1 MPRTKGSKNK
11 LKQTQKQSQVVN
23 VNINQEKKV
32 VKRKPRTKKSSKE
45 PPILY
50 DVGESS

>member
-23 VNINQEKKV
+23 VNITQEK
-32 VKRKPRTKKSSKE
+32 SC
-45 PPILY
+45 
-50 DVGESS
+50 